1 MEVSVLYPIMGGR
14 DYTELINKMIENF
27 HYYTPEWRYTKQNP
41 DAGSALFLIFAEM
54 FKGNVDRFK
63 KVPFKNYIAFLNML
77 GINAL
82 PATAA
87 KAYITVK
94 LLPGVSESVRIP
106 AGTKFSANKAESEKV
121 IFETERAFIVTPS
134 NIVDGY
140 NVCAGLDAISSVQ
153 KGLFSHDND
162 IPEKLFCAH
171 DKMNLQQHILY
182 VAHENMFNLSSNAT
196 IELYFKNS
204 TRRYLEEDITRR
216 LADGSNTEWMYKSED
231 GWKPFEAVKAIGKKL
246 VLQKES
252 SNPIIEDEIQG
263 IKNKWIRCRIKNISE
278 VADIEIDAIDTL
290 ALLMGDK
297 QGFEPDMVM
306 CNDMELNID
315 GFYPF
320 KEIFSV
326 YDMFYISSKEILS
339 KRGSQ
344 ITLNFNLKFREN
356 MVNEEVQ
363 KEINWKLIMEKSDF
377 IQPEPRRISITNVY
391 WEYWNGRGWVKLS
404 LNESQDEIFK
414 TDKDDKKDKEISIRF
429 SCPEDICETMVNNH
443 TNYWIRARV
452 VSIKNQYAPFSIYN
466 SPWIEDMR
474 LKFEFL
480 KPVHVN
486 SCVTY
491 NNLEYVDE
499 STNMVNDNYIFKPFR
514 AFDIPNDAFYLG
526 FDAPPL
532 KGPISIFF
540 SINNS
545 SFKDLLSL
553 NWQYLGSDGW
563 QSLDILDNT
572 NNLTR
577 TGIVMF
583 TGSDDFVE
591 QTIFGTKLYWIRI
604 LRESGKDFGFPEI
617 ECILTNTMEVT
628 QKETVIGE
636 LLECCDTFGREYK
649 LKRCPVI
656 QEEIWVN
663 EVNKLSSEEMD
674 EFLKKRP
681 ESIDV
686 KKDYIGEINEF
697 WIKWTP
703 TDNLADSSPNDRHY
717 VIDRSSGEIQFGD
730 GKNGKKPVQSGLHG
744 VKVKYFVGGGEKG
757 NVDADSISVS
767 YHRIAFVEKVFN
779 PKPSFGGHEAETNE
793 EAINRWPQ
801 IIKHRNKAVTTGDFE
816 YLAMEAARNIKK
828 VRCLPCTNENS
839 SAETGHITLAV
850 YLGDLGEEAFI
861 ITKEQVESFIA
872 KRCSATMALPGRI
885 HVIEAVRLEYSIFAV
900 VITNNME
907 MVVPI
912 EIEAENK
919 LKEFLDPLEGNIDK
933 KGWEIGQ
940 FPHESVIYPLLKSIE
955 GVSYVEKA
963 VLSVSLVKDG
973 KRRNIGLEEIEH
985 YTYGIVSSGE
995 HNIEVK
1001 SVTR

>member
-1 MEVSVLYPIMGGR
+1 MYPAIGGK
-14 DYTELINKMIENF
+14 DYTELIDKMIENF

-54 FKGNVDRFK
+54 FKGNIDRFK
-63 KVPFKNYIAFLNML
+63 KVPYKNYIAFLNML
-77 GINAL
+77 GISTL

-87 KAYITVK
+87 RAYITAK
-94 LLPGVSESVRIP
+94 LLPGVTESVMIP

-121 IFETERAFIVTPS
+121 IFETERAFIVTPA

-140 NVCAGLDAISSVQ
+140 NVCAELDAISSVKQ
-153 KGLFSHDND
+153 GLFMPDND
-162 IPEKLFCAH
+162 IPEKLFFTQ
-171 DKMNLQQHILY
+171 DKLNLQQHILY
-182 VAHENMFNLSSNAT
+182 IANDNMFNLSSSAT

-204 TRRYLEEDITRR
+204 TSKYLEEDITRR
-216 LADGSNTEWMYKSED
+216 LADSSNTEWMYKSED
-231 GWKPFEAVKAIGKKL
+231 EWKTFEYVKAIGKKL
-246 VLQKES
+246 ILHKENS
-252 SNPIIEDEIQG
+252 VQIVEDEIQG
-263 IKNKWIRCRIKNISE
+263 IKNKWIRCSIKNINE
-278 VADIEIDAIDTL
+278 VADIEIDAIEAL
-290 ALLMGDK
+290 AFMMGDK

-306 CNDMELNID
+306 CNDIELNKE

-344 ITLNFNLKFREN
+344 ITLNFKLKFREN
-356 MVNEEVQ
+356 RVNEEVEKQ
-363 KEINWKLIMEKSDF
+363 INWKLIMEKSDF
-377 IQPEPRRISITNVY
+377 ILPEPYRISITSVY

-404 LNESQDEIFK
+404 LNENQDELFQ
-414 TDKDDKKDKEISIRF
+414 TDDRENNEVKEISISF
-429 SCPEDICETMVNNH
+429 NCPEDICETIVNNH

-452 VSIKNQYAPFSIYN
+452 VSIKNQYAPLSIYN
-466 SPWIEDMR
+466 SPWIEDLR

-480 KPVHVN
+480 TAVPVN

-491 NNLEYVDE
+491 NNLEYEDN
-499 STNMVNDNYIFKPFR
+499 SFNILNDKSLFKPFR
-514 AFDIPNDAFYLG
+514 AFDTPADAFYLG

-540 SINNS
+540 SINNKN
-545 SFKDLLSL
+545 FKELSAL
-553 NWQYLGSDGW
+553 NWQYLGNNGW

-583 TGSDDFVE
+583 TSSDDFAE
-591 QTIFGTKLYWIRI
+591 QTIFGRSLYWIRI
-604 LRESGKDFGFPEI
+604 LRESGNKMGFPEV
-617 ECILTNTMEVT
+617 ECILTNTMEIT
-628 QKETVIGE
+628 QKETVVGE

-663 EVNKLSSEEMD
+663 EINKLSAEEMD
-674 EFLKKRP
+674 ELLKKMP
-681 ESIDV
+681 ESIEV
-686 KKDYIGEINEF
+686 IKDYTGEINEF
-697 WIKWTP
+697 WVKWTS
-703 TDNLADSSPNDRHY
+703 TDNLADSSPKDRHY
-717 VIDRSSGEIQFGD
+717 VIDRASGKIQFGD
-730 GKNGKKPVQSGLHG
+730 GKNGAKPVQSGLHG

-757 NVDADSISVS
+757 NVDANSISVS

-839 SAETGHITLAV
+839 SAETGHITIAV

-861 ITKEQVESFIA
+861 ITKEQVESYIA

-885 HVIEAVRLEYSIFAV
+885 HVIEAVKLEYSIFAV

-919 LKEFLDPLEGNIDK
+919 LKEFLDPLEGNIDN

-973 KRRNIGLEEIEH
+973 KRRNIGLEELEH
-985 YTYGIVSSGE
+985 YTYGIVYSGE